1 MKWMQGNNYA
11 DECDKSVK
19 VRGAVQDD
27 YEGRICETD
36 SWLGC
41 DVVQVVI
48 VVTQCH
54 SCIAIVTLGCVRD
67 QFSYI

>member
-1 MKWMQGNNYA
+1 MQGNNYA

-36 SWLGC
+36 S
-41 DVVQVVI
+41 
-48 VVTQCH
+48 
-54 SCIAIVTLGCVRD
+54 
-67 QFSYI
+67 